1 MALIQIVFSSAAT
14 ADQLMAGLPTAARAI
29 RNLVERQLAQPGDR
43 LCVTISDVGRLK
55 QRTKSEISRLA
66 PDLSVAY
73 EACYPDA
80 PNLRLEGEG
89 LALGEV
95 LELPNAS
102 DGTKEPISG
111 RSPAEWQRARRKASK
126 AILKATGKKS
136 DGVVSRFINR
146 PISRFMSDLVLRVP
160 GVTPI
165 HGTLAALIV
174 GVAMTGF
181 LFFGGS
187 GGVVIGAIL
196 FQFASVIDGVDGEIA
211 RATYRSSKSGA
222 ALDTACD
229 AATNLAFLSG
239 LTFNLWQQGNTG
251 AASVGLV
258 GLGLLAFGLF
268 LLGWRSLAAGDG
280 LTFDAVKNEFSA
292 RPSRMQKVLA
302 SITSRD
308 VYALAFALMAAFG
321 LAAQALVLF
330 TIAVCVWLLVIIGV
344 LVRTKPALRGKA
356 G

>member
-1 MALIQIVFSSAAT
+1 MALIQIVFSSAAV
-14 ADQLMAGLPTAARAI
+14 ANQLIAGLPAAARATHHLI
-29 RNLVERQLAQPGDR
+29 ERELAQPGDG
-43 LCVTISDVGRLK
+43 LCVSVDDAARLT
-55 QRTKSEISRLA
+55 QWTRSEVCRLA
-66 PDLSVAY
+66 QGLSVVFKECGR
-73 EACYPDA
+73 EAPD
-80 PNLRLEGEG
+80 LRLEGDS
-89 LALGEV
+89 LALGEIV
-95 LELPNAS
+95 KLGEAS
-102 DGTKEPISG
+102 DPITQPIPK
-111 RSPAEWQRARRKASK
+111 RPPVEWRRAARKAGK
-126 AILKATGKKS
+126 VILKATGKAS

-165 HGTLAALIV
+165 HGTLAALVV
-174 GVAMTGF
+174 GVAMTGL

-187 GGVVIGAIL
+187 GGVVVGAIL
-196 FQFASVIDGVDGEIA
+196 FQLASIVDGVDGEIA

-229 AATNLAFLSG
+229 AATNLAFISG

-251 AASVGLV
+251 AASAGLV
-258 GLGLLAFGLF
+258 GLSLLAFGLF

-321 LAAQALVLF
+321 LAVQALVLF